1 MSKSI
6 LITGASGLIGHVL
19 TELLLKKGYKVAHLS
34 RDISKPKPGVK
45 LYKWD
50 VSRNLIDKECISNA
64 DIIIHLA
71 GEGIADKHWT
81 NRRKE
86 QIIKSRTASIRLIYS
101 LLDKYS
107 HHVDA
112 VISASG
118 INYYGDQGE
127 KMVNEQAGL
136 GSGFL
141 SATCK
146 EWEQAVDEGERFG
159 LRIAKLRI
167 GMVLAKSAGA
177 LPQLAKPIQYGVG
190 AALGSGK
197 QWISWV
203 HLKDAASAFL
213 FLVENQSKGVFNL
226 VAPAGPVTNKEMT
239 SAVAKTLG
247 RPLFLPN
254 IPVFALRIILGEMKA
269 MVLDSVKASS
279 EKLIAEGFE
288 FEFPELKMALKEIY
302 KN

>member
-1 MSKSI
+1 
-6 LITGASGLIGHVL
+6 
-19 TELLLKKGYKVAHLS
+19 
-34 RDISKPKPGVK
+34 
-45 LYKWD
+45 
-50 VSRNLIDKECISNA
+50 
-64 DIIIHLA
+64 
-71 GEGIADKHWT
+71 
-81 NRRKE
+81 
-86 QIIKSRTASIRLIYS
+86 
-101 LLDKYS
+101 
-107 HHVDA
+107 
-112 VISASG
+112 
-118 INYYGDQGE
+118 
-127 KMVNEQAGL
+127 MVNEQAGL